1 MRLPT
6 PTRQLSLFLLMAAI
20 WGATWIAMKIGVAAV
35 PPVLFAGTRFAAAG
49 LLLLAWRGL
58 WGASGTISRRDWPR
72 VGLVALLMVAAT
84 YAPLFWAMQYVPSGL
99 AAIIDFALIPV
110 ALLGFAVLMHEEAF
124 DRSRIVVVGLGAVGI
139 ICLFWS
145 SLLGH
150 GDGGTRQLVGAM
162 AIVLSVAAYCA
173 GSVLARPLLRAY
185 PPALISG
192 TTNVLG
198 GAILIGGALSFETGD
213 LASLA
218 ASWSA
223 VVWLSWAYL
232 VLFGSVGGFTIYLLL
247 IRDWGP
253 SRAGAYAFV
262 SPVIA
267 VVLGVAVFN
276 EKVGLAEAAGMVLM
290 LSAAFLAL
298 RGRRVVS
305 PMPLVPAGRPPV
317 RVRTLVPL
325 TLKPAAAL

>member
-1 MRLPT
+1 MRFSTLF
-6 PTRQLSLFLLMAAI
+6 RQQVLFLLMAAI

-58 WGASGTISRRDWPR
+58 WGACGTISRRDWPR

-99 AAIIDFALIPV
+99 AATIDFALIPV

-124 DRSRIVVVGLGAVGI
+124 DRSRAIVVGIGSVGI
-139 ICLFWS
+139 VCLFWS
-145 SLLGH
+145 SVFGH
-150 GDGGTRQLVGAM
+150 GDGGTQKLFGAV
-162 AIVLSVAAYCA
+162 AIVLSVAAYCW

-185 PPALISG
+185 PPALIAG
-192 TTNVLG
+192 TTNLLG
-198 GAILIGGALSFETGD
+198 GAMLVSGALSFETGA

-218 ASWSA
+218 TSWSA
-223 VVWLSWAYL
+223 AVWLSWAYL

-267 VVLGVAVFN
+267 VALGMLVLG
-276 EKVGLAEAAGMVLM
+276 ERVGMAAAAGTILM
-290 LSAAFLAL
+290 LSAAMLAL
-298 RGRRVVS
+298 RERRGAPSIPVVF
-305 PMPLVPAGRPPV
+305 AD
-317 RVRTLVPL
+317 
-325 TLKPAAAL
+325 PAAHRIHVLAHTM

>member
-1 MRLPT
+1 
-6 PTRQLSLFLLMAAI
+6 
-20 WGATWIAMKIGVAAV
+20 V

-58 WGASGTISRRDWPR
+58 WGACGTISRRDWPR
-72 VGLVALLMVAAT
+72 VVLVALLMVAAT

-99 AAIIDFALIPV
+99 AAIIDFGLIPV
-110 ALLGFAVLMHEEAF
+110 ALLGFAVMMREEAF
-124 DRSRIVVVGLGAVGI
+124 DLSRAIVVGLGVVGI

-145 SLLGH
+145 SVSDH
-150 GDGGTRQLVGAM
+150 GDGGTRKLLGAA
-162 AIVLSVAAYCA
+162 AIALSVVAYCC

-185 PPALISG
+185 PPALIAG
-192 TTNVLG
+192 TTNLIG
-198 GAILIGGALSFETGD
+198 GAILVSGALSFETGD

-218 ASWSA
+218 ASWS
-223 VVWLSWAYL
+223 VTVWLSWAYL

-267 VVLGVAVFN
+267 VALGMLVFG
-276 EKVGLAEAAGMVLM
+276 ERVGLVEAAGIVLM
-290 LSAAFLAL
+290 LSAAILAL
-298 RGRRVVS
+298 RERR
-305 PMPLVPAGRPPV
+305 
-317 RVRTLVPL
+317 
-325 TLKPAAAL
+325 AACAVGFR